1 MGGKKNAQNI
11 VKMSPNAAERGH
23 TNEGGQSELYQ
34 LGSMLFGFCAFILRY
49 KWGAWISLMFYLLSL
64 ANMRQES
71 KFQQIVTS
79 IGIVIISFVTVYMT
93 PPRPMMMPES
103 DVNIVK
109 D

>member
-1 MGGKKNAQNI
+1 
-11 VKMSPNAAERGH
+11 
-23 TNEGGQSELYQ
+23 
-34 LGSMLFGFCAFILRY
+34 
-49 KWGAWISLMFYLLSL
+49 MFYLLSL